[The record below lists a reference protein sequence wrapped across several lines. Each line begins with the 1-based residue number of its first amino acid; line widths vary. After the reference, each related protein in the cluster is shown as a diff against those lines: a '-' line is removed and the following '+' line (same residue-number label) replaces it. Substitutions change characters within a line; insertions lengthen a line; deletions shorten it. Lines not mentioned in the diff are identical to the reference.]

1 MCTAQQRQTP
11 KLKHAVIPLDGT
23 NKMAEQQ
30 EEDEGRTLVPKRH
43 DPPLFGSI
51 SNLENMMLT
60 RYKSCAKCAS
70 VLYKM
75 FY

>member
-1 MCTAQQRQTP
+1 
-11 KLKHAVIPLDGT
+11 
-23 NKMAEQQ
+23 MAEQQ
-30 EEDEGRTLVPKRH
+30 EEGEGRTLVPKRH

-51 SNLENMMLT
+51 SNLENVMLT